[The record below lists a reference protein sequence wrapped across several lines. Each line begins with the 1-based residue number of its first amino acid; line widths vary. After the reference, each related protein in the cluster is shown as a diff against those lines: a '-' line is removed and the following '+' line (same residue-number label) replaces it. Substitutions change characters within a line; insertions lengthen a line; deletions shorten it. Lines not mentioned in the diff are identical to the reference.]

1 MSEAKPQDGSTVKGY
16 RTLTPA
22 DIEMMNE
29 VKAVSREF
37 LKSWISSNL
46 CMKANQSQTLKLCAA
61 RQSPA
66 PKCRKPVCGHAVQ
79 SPALMQTANKSGDQE
94 AISVGGLTASSM
106 NGETNDHP

>member
-16 RTLTPA
+16 RTLTA
-22 DIEMMNE
+22 GDIE
-29 VKAVSREF
+29 
-37 LKSWISSNL
+37 
-46 CMKANQSQTLKLCAA
+46 
-61 RQSPA
+61 
-66 PKCRKPVCGHAVQ
+66 CRRPVCGHAVQ

>member
-1 MSEAKPQDGSTVKGY
+1 VVAVDTEKMVWLWQAMPAKTRSFA
-16 RTLTPA
+16 LMA
-22 DIEMMNE
+22 I
-29 VKAVSREF
+29 A
-37 LKSWISSNL
+37 
-46 CMKANQSQTLKLCAA
+46 
-61 RQSPA
+61 A